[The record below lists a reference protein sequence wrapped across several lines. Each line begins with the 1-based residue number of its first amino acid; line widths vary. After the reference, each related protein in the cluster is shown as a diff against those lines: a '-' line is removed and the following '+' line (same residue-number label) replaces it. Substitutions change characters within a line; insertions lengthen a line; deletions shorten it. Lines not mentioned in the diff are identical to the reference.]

1 MAQEKPKTQT
11 QTQSR
16 GPLLSLKPNPFFPH
30 GPSFLSR
37 GPVRPGP
44 LSPLPFPIP
53 APSRP
58 TPSFP
63 LGPLLSPARSR
74 PTTRFHS
81 SVCSARSPSTWP
93 KPLHCARPSFHGPTR
108 HPPSARSA
116 RCPARPSASPRPRA
130 TPAARPGPRVRA
142 APFLPQRPPALSS
155 PGISRRFPWAR
166 TPKPQPPYKW
176 DPRPLLHPTFTP

>member
-1 MAQEKPKTQT
+1 MLVHGFNYLSVVWIQICIWIQTLFDLDLEKKRNRKGKGLEKEPKPQTILAQEKPKTQT

-93 KPLHCARPSFHGPTR
+93 KPLLCARPSFHGP
-108 HPPSARSA
+108 SD
-116 RCPARPSASPRPRA
+116 ASPAPRFH
-130 TPAARPGPRVRA
+130 RVV
-142 APFLPQRPPALSS
+142 SE
-155 PGISRRFPWAR
+155 
-166 TPKPQPPYKW
+166 PY
-176 DPRPLLHPTFTP
+176 RL